1 MRTIIVVFRL
11 LLSRAPGGKN
21 FSYLPI
27 EPTRF
32 GLGHHLIKPLRK
44 FMEAVFRISAR
55 LFGGMP
61 TEKLLCVKYDGF
73 FAQFSRPTRAAP
85 SPSNIEQCGA

>member
-1 MRTIIVVFRL
+1 MRTIIAVFRL

-32 GLGHHLIKPLRK
+32 GLGHQLIKALCK
-44 FMEAVFRISAR
+44 FMEGIFWISAR
-55 LFGGMP
+55 LFGEMP

-73 FAQFSRPTRAAP
+73 FAQLPRRATAAP

>member
-73 FAQFSRPTRAAP
+73 FFQLPRRATAAP
-85 SPSNIEQCGA
+85 SPSRVERGSA